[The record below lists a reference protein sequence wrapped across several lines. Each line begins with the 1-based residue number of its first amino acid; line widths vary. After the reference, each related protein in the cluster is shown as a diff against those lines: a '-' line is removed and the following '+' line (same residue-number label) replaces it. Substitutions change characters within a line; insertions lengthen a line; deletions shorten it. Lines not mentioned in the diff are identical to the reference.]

1 MKTSTY
7 VCACSTYMIAPFPF
21 SPYMQIHFLHADN
34 CLIPRSI
41 LLDISTYDLPSPDFI
56 LVDDYWMSFVMSH
69 HLKVPIWKIEGKDLF
84 TSTPCAEN
92 KSIALFYNPEVEE
105 QRVNFYVYH
114 MRQGWPASM
123 PLPLN

>member
-1 MKTSTY
+1 VVLTNFLGVKIMPIPSH
-7 VCACSTYMIAPFPF
+7 V
-21 SPYMQIHFLHADN
+21 QIHFLHADN
-34 CLIPRSI
+34 CLIPRNI
-41 LLDISTYDLPSPDFI
+41 LLEIAAYELPSPDFI
-56 LVDDYWMSFVMSH
+56 LVDDYWMSFVLSH

-84 TSTPCAEN
+84 TSTPCSED

-123 PLPLN
+123 PLPLL

>member
-1 MKTSTY
+1 MH
-7 VCACSTYMIAPFPF
+7 VCITISILFS
-21 SPYMQIHFLHADN
+21 SPYTQIHFLHADN

-41 LLDISTYDLPSPDFI
+41 LLEISTYNLPSPDFI
-56 LVDDYWMSFVMSH
+56 LVDDYWMSFVISH

-105 QRVNFYVYH
+105 QRVP
-114 MRQGWPASM
+114 RLDEPARSCA
-123 PLPLN
+123 LPATR